1 MKRFS
6 IRMAFALLVS
16 VLAPAAFA
24 QPQTQT
30 PKFKTEEEQKAYEVF
45 YNAQYVQKDLVKA
58 YDLAKV
64 FVERYPD
71 SEVAPYAKSSIINK
85 VGNDFQAALMAFYAD
100 NPPVLAKLDKLI
112 SVGEEYLRWQPEQPY
127 VSSHMGLASSRAA
140 LAGTLKDLNRAKVL
154 AEKALKLMESPTPP
168 ANYPKEQY
176 DPLRENVIISANQ
189 YLGYYELEQPNPNLD
204 AAIAFLTKSMQMKNK
219 DGLGWKDPN
228 NYWFRASAYQKRY
241 GTLSAQYRGLTD
253 EQKSAEQGKAILDQI
268 NPLIDKMI
276 DDYARVVAVAAANEA
291 AKELMAAAKESLD
304 SFWKYRYSNLANGQ
318 NDLVKHFQADPTVE
332 APARTPAASSPDLSA
347 GAPPTATSS
356 KPTLSAAP
364 ATANGSKTGSSK
376 SKGKTTKA
384 APKKKGKKK

>member
-6 IRMAFALLVS
+6 MKAVVALLVS
-16 VLAPAAFA
+16 ALTLATFA

-30 PKFKTEEEQKAYEVF
+30 PKFKSEEEQKAYEAF
-45 YNAQYVQKDLVKA
+45 YNAQYVQKDMAKA
-58 YDLAKV
+58 YELAKV
-64 FVERYPD
+64 FVEKYPD
-71 SEVAPYAKSSIINK
+71 SEVASYAKSAIINK

-176 DPLRENVIISANQ
+176 DPLRENVIISGNQ

-204 AAIAFLTKSMQMKNK
+204 AAIAFLTKSIQIKNK

-228 NYWFRASAYQKRY
+228 NYWFRASAYQKKY
-241 GTLSAQYRGLTD
+241 GKLSAQYSGLTD
-253 EQKSAEQGKAILDQI
+253 EQKTGEQGKAVLDQI

-276 DDYARVVAVAAANEA
+276 DDYARVVAVAATNEA
-291 AKELMAAAKESLD
+291 AKELMTAAKESLD
-304 SFWKYRYSNLANGQ
+304 SFWKYRYSNLPNGQ

-332 APARTPAASSPDLSA
+332 APARTPSASTPDLSA
-347 GAPPTATSS
+347 GAPPSASS
-356 KPTLSAAP
+356 TKPTLAAAP
-364 ATANGSKTGSSK
+364 ASANGSKASTSK
-376 SKGKTTKA
+376 TKGKTTKA
-384 APKKKGKKK
+384 APKKGRKR